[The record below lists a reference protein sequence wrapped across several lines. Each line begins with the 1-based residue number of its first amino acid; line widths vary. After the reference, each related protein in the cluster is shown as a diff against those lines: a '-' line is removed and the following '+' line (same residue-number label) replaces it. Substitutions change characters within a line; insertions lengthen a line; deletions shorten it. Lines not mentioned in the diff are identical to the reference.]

1 MAANMPPAEVVVT
14 PALVRSLLSD
24 QRPDLADRDISLL
37 AHGWDNETFRVG
49 DDLVARMPRRD
60 MAAGLVENE
69 ARWLPLLASRL
80 TVPVSAPSFLGE
92 PGHGYPWRW
101 VLVPWIPGESAALSE
116 IDHDHVAV
124 ALAEFLRCLHVPA
137 PADAPVNPFRST
149 PLQVRDEAARSRIQ
163 LLSDEM
169 DTERVTGIW
178 DESLG
183 LPEHAGPK
191 VWLHGDLH
199 PHNILVIDGR
209 LSAVID
215 FGDICRG
222 DPAIDLAIGWTLFP
236 SDARRRFR
244 EHYGGDEALWGRA
257 RGWALH
263 YALSFLANSADNPTM
278 ACLGAIGVNR
288 LLEED

>member
-1 MAANMPPAEVVVT
+1 MPPAEVVVT

-137 PADAPVNPFRST
+137 PAEHDVGPTAPEDPQGGEWGRQRPPRGTHLREAGLAGEPGDA
-149 PLQVRDEAARSRIQ
+149 
-163 LLSDEM
+163 
-169 DTERVTGIW
+169 ERV
-178 DESLG
+178 ELEAG
-183 LPEHAGPK
+183 LRNQPRLDALARPCERHR
-191 VWLHGDLH
+191 H
-199 PHNILVIDGR
+199 PAL
-209 LSAVID
+209 
-215 FGDICRG
+215 
-222 DPAIDLAIGWTLFP
+222 PQ
-236 SDARRRFR
+236 RFR
-244 EHYGGDEALWGRA
+244 DGEGEPDVTRRPAGCDQAHELGRPGHSP
-257 RGWALH
+257 R
-263 YALSFLANSADNPTM
+263 
-278 ACLGAIGVNR
+278 C
-288 LLEED
+288 

>member
-116 IDHDHVAV
+116 IDHDHVLRPHFVVRNAARLDHAV
-124 ALAEFLRCLHVPA
+124 LPVVAEGAHVPPGQRDQA
-137 PADAPVNPFRST
+137 VLD
-149 PLQVRDEAARSRIQ
+149 QVKIR
-163 LLSDEM
+163 
-169 DTERVTGIW
+169 
-178 DESLG
+178 
-183 LPEHAGPK
+183 
-191 VWLHGDLH
+191 
-199 PHNILVIDGR
+199 
-209 LSAVID
+209 
-215 FGDICRG
+215 
-222 DPAIDLAIGWTLFP
+222 
-236 SDARRRFR
+236 
-244 EHYGGDEALWGRA
+244 
-257 RGWALH
+257 
-263 YALSFLANSADNPTM
+263 LANDLFERFEHLNYPAG
-278 ACLGAIGVNR
+278 CHCWLGQQ
-288 LLEED
+288 